1 MSTATRL
8 FVRNSWLQ
16 ALVLAFSALL
26 GSELIWT
33 MAPATFHT
41 IEWAPYDT
49 WIRLRPHPAPDS
61 HLLLITRDPAG
72 DHQFGAGQW
81 DRSLAAT
88 LITAL
93 HDAGATAIGLD
104 IPLDLPSPPNLGGAV
119 SDALLI
125 EAAKSAG
132 TVAYPTVLA
141 PTFEQEGPSPLTPT
155 QHLVAGKSTWQ
166 PVLDLDRVVRR
177 ALLYQGRESGE
188 LPSLGLSLAAGVWQ
202 VPLGRIERRSGAVRL
217 PQAHLGGGATTDV
230 TIPVDRHGRLLLNF
244 AGGQA
249 LAPFPTATTLDI
261 FRLIEQKD
269 NDRLVALVAGKA
281 VLLTTQPR
289 PQPERTVPS
298 GEETTDMLLQAQLL
312 HTLLTQDWIRE
323 LSPWQRG
330 ALAFALSIG
339 VAWAAFRWS
348 DWRGLVL
355 GTGLLLVYLA
365 IAAISL
371 VYLRLVLPFVTP
383 VTAAL
388 LVLVA
393 GSLLGQIVA
402 TRRLVLLEQDMLS
415 VQQQLVAVREAL
427 IFQETTVESLEEDL
441 ESARTGMSHSL
452 SKEAESAKLAADLQR
467 KITEAQAQEE
477 ATRQRMEALEG
488 QLHNLRAATIST
500 APLGNVEQE
509 QLRRECEQAGI
520 VTNDPAMLTM
530 FRDLKKG
537 ARAPVTVLIT
547 GEAGT
552 GKELCARAVHRLSPR
567 AAKPFI
573 AVNMAAI
580 SPELFESEL
589 FGHVRGSF
597 TGAHADRKGYFELAH
612 LGTVFLDEIGDL
624 RLDHQSKLLRVL
636 QDRTFYRVGATSP
649 TTVDVR
655 IVAAT
660 NKDLQRGVSEG
671 WFREDLYFR
680 LKGLVLHLPPLRERS
695 ADIPLL
701 AEACL
706 RETAQK
712 SHQPPLPLSREALA
726 ALTAQ
731 SWKGNVRELRQCLE
745 QAAALAEG
753 ALITANDLRL
763 PGTSTSVADTSST
776 AALLPDPAGDRAVL
790 NQLRRYRFDMQAT
803 ARALG
808 WDRSTVTQRLK
819 GLCFQALVESAG
831 DQAKA
836 ASALAGDPSL
846 LRTVELKLMDYRA
859 HLMDTIAPFAD
870 VDEALVD
877 CKRRFKNLPERH
889 FKFVETLVRRHFQS
903 QA

>member
-1 MSTATRL
+1 M
-8 FVRNSWLQ
+8 
-16 ALVLAFSALL
+16 
-26 GSELIWT
+26 
-33 MAPATFHT
+33 
-41 IEWAPYDT
+41 
-49 WIRLRPHPAPDS
+49 
-61 HLLLITRDPAG
+61 
-72 DHQFGAGQW
+72 
-81 DRSLAAT
+81 
-88 LITAL
+88 
-93 HDAGATAIGLD
+93 
-104 IPLDLPSPPNLGGAV
+104 
-119 SDALLI
+119 
-125 EAAKSAG
+125 
-132 TVAYPTVLA
+132 
-141 PTFEQEGPSPLTPT
+141 
-155 QHLVAGKSTWQ
+155 
-166 PVLDLDRVVRR
+166 
-177 ALLYQGRESGE
+177 
-188 LPSLGLSLAAGVWQ
+188 
-202 VPLGRIERRSGAVRL
+202 
-217 PQAHLGGGATTDV
+217 

-355 GTGLLLVYLA
+355 GTGLLVVYLA

-530 FRDLKKG
+530 FRDLKRG
-537 ARAPVTVLIT
+537 PAR
-547 GEAGT
+547 
-552 GKELCARAVHRLSPR
+552 
-567 AAKPFI
+567 
-573 AVNMAAI
+573 
-580 SPELFESEL
+580 
-589 FGHVRGSF
+589 
-597 TGAHADRKGYFELAH
+597 
-612 LGTVFLDEIGDL
+612 
-624 RLDHQSKLLRVL
+624 
-636 QDRTFYRVGATSP
+636 
-649 TTVDVR
+649 
-655 IVAAT
+655 
-660 NKDLQRGVSEG
+660 
-671 WFREDLYFR
+671 
-680 LKGLVLHLPPLRERS
+680 RS
-695 ADIPLL
+695 
-701 AEACL
+701 
-706 RETAQK
+706 
-712 SHQPPLPLSREALA
+712 
-726 ALTAQ
+726 
-731 SWKGNVRELRQCLE
+731 
-745 QAAALAEG
+745 
-753 ALITANDLRL
+753 
-763 PGTSTSVADTSST
+763 
-776 AALLPDPAGDRAVL
+776 
-790 NQLRRYRFDMQAT
+790 RF
-803 ARALG
+803 
-808 WDRSTVTQRLK
+808 
-819 GLCFQALVESAG
+819 
-831 DQAKA
+831 
-836 ASALAGDPSL
+836 
-846 LRTVELKLMDYRA
+846 
-859 HLMDTIAPFAD
+859 
-870 VDEALVD
+870 
-877 CKRRFKNLPERH
+877 
-889 FKFVETLVRRHFQS
+889 
-903 QA
+903 